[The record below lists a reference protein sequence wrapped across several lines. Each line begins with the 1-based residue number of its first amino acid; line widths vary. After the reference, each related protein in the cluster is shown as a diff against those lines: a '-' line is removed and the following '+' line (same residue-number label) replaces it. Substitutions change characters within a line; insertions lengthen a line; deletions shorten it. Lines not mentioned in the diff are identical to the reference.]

1 MPTASE
7 LQRDLIRWVHALRR
21 YAVGLGVLVLGVELV
36 VVRDLPSVEGFMA
49 AVLLI
54 LVYNEIGR
62 RLVELIDVAWFGAL
76 VNAEIVL
83 DLTTAL
89 CVIHLGGG
97 ITSPSVGFLAVPL
110 IAAGALLPA
119 RQTAV
124 HVLLLSGAL
133 YGLAVAEQHGLVGH
147 VDLGVLPGNTYR
159 QHNFITMVVVSSG
172 GLAAMLGY
180 MSHRLSQM
188 LLAKEHEARGLAT
201 ERGTLL
207 VEKLHEAERVRALL
221 ASNEQVYARVRALL
235 DVAQHVSGS
244 HNVDELLHAVCD
256 TTVALV
262 RVPRVEIFLWERR
275 RKILRLAAARGLV
288 RGTSGEEERHYAADV
303 PIVAQ
308 LRNGEFVDF
317 GAAPSQPHAPARVAT
332 PFRRGF
338 AAPMVCRGSFEG
350 ALFVGYDDQATDDL
364 KELVQGIARQAAVA
378 LVNVRALEQ
387 QQEDAEVSR
396 GLLGVSQALSACLDE
411 EALWTLLA
419 RGACHTLDLPWA
431 AASRFDEGSG
441 SFRIVATA
449 GVPDAVAEPMRAARF
464 SLEDYP
470 VVQEL
475 LSRREVIFSDD
486 ASRPAFPLPMSFPVG
501 SWMVIPLNRA
511 GWVAGF
517 VVVGT
522 SSAPRAFTR
531 RQVRLAEGIGNHA
544 STALQNARLV
554 ADLEQADRLKSEFVS
569 AMSHEL
575 RTPLN
580 VIIGYTEMLRDGA
593 IGPVTA
599 QQLDVIERLD
609 ARGRELLELI
619 EQTLHAARIEAGRD
633 VAELQAIRLTDLV
646 TALQTSTSGLPRP
659 PGVTVDWEHPGALAG
674 PIRTDKSKLALVVR
688 NLVSNALK
696 FTSDGRVVVGLTAH
710 GDALAVEVRDTGI
723 GIGAEHLP
731 IIFDMFR
738 QVDGSMTR
746 RHGGVGLGLY
756 IVKQF
761 VTRLGGT
768 IDVTS
773 TPGKGSTFRVL
784 LPGAIP
790 AVEDGG
796 LRPAIEVRAA

>member
-1 MPTASE
+1 MPSTSE
-7 LQRDLIRWVHALRR
+7 LLRDLIRWVHGLRR
-21 YAVGLGVLVLGVELV
+21 YAVGLGGVLLAIQV
-36 VVRDLPSVEGFMA
+36 A
-49 AVLLI
+49 AVPEAIPLGALASVI
-54 LVYNEIGR
+54 VFVIAYNEVGR
-62 RLVELIDVAWFGAL
+62 WLVDRVAAKDLEAFA
-76 VNAEIVL
+76 NAEIVF
-83 DLTTAL
+83 DLLAAL
-89 CVIHLGGG
+89 VMIHFGGG
-97 ITSPSVGFLAVPL
+97 VASPSVGFLAVPL
-110 IAAGALLPA
+110 IAAGALLPG
-119 RQTAV
+119 RQTAI
-124 HVLLLSGAL
+124 HVLGASAAL
-133 YGLAVAEQHGLVGH
+133 YLIAVAEQRGYLAHFDVGFFA
-147 VDLGVLPGNTYR
+147 DDAYR
-159 QHNFITMVVVSSG
+159 QADFIALVVASAA
-172 GLAAMLGY
+172 GLAAMAGY

-188 LLAKEHEARGLAT
+188 LLEKEEEARALAT

-207 VEKLHEAERVRALL
+207 AEKQCEADRVKSLL

-244 HNVDELLHAVCD
+244 HTVDELLHAVCD

-262 RVPRVEIFLWERR
+262 RVPRVEIFMWERR
-275 RKILRLAAARGLV
+275 RKVLRLAAARGLV
-288 RGTSGEEERHYAADV
+288 RGTSADEERHYTADV

-308 LRNGEFVDF
+308 LRNGEVVDF
-317 GAAPSQPHAPARVAT
+317 GTAPSQQLAPART
-332 PFRRGF
+332 STSFRRGF

-350 ALFVGYDDQATDDL
+350 ALFVGYDDQASNDL

-419 RGACHTLDLPWA
+419 RGACQTLEVPWA

-441 SFRIVATA
+441 SFRVVATA
-449 GVPDAVAEPMRAARF
+449 GVPDDVAGRMQRDRF

-470 VVQEL
+470 IVQEL

-486 ASRPAFPLPMSFPVG
+486 ASRSAFPLPLGFPVG
-501 SWMVIPLNRA
+501 SWMAIPLNRA

-517 VVVGT
+517 LVVGT
-522 SSAPRAFTR
+522 TGAPRPFAR

-544 STALQNARLV
+544 STALHNAGLV
-554 ADLEQADRLKSEFVS
+554 SRLEQADRLKSEFVS

-593 IGPVTA
+593 VGPVTA

-633 VAELQAIRLTDLV
+633 VAELQAIELGALV

-659 PGVTVDWEHPGALAG
+659 PGVAVEWEYPAAVAG
-674 PIRTDKSKLALVVR
+674 PIRTDRAKLALVIR

-696 FTSDGRVVVGLTAH
+696 FTTEGRVLVRLAAR
-710 GDALAVEVRDTGI
+710 GDALVVEVRDTGI
-723 GIGAEHLP
+723 GISAEYLP

-761 VTRLGGT
+761 TARLGGT
-768 IDVTS
+768 VDVTS
-773 TPGKGSTFRVL
+773 TPGKGSAFRVV
-784 LPGAIP
+784 LPGAVSAAAARDKP
-790 AVEDGG
+790 RVE
-796 LRPAIEVRAA
+796 IRAA

>member
-1 MPTASE
+1 MPPTSE
-7 LQRDLIRWVHALRR
+7 LLRDLIRWVHGLRR
-21 YAVGLGVLVLGVELV
+21 YAVCVGFVLLVIQVLVIPGAINWKPLLAVIALATVYTELGRWLVDRVPARHLETFANVET
-36 VVRDLPSVEGFMA
+36 
-49 AVLLI
+49 
-54 LVYNEIGR
+54 
-62 RLVELIDVAWFGAL
+62 
-76 VNAEIVL
+76 VL
-83 DLTTAL
+83 DLLTSLA
-89 CVIHLGGG
+89 VVHFGGG
-97 ITSPSVGFLAVPL
+97 LTSPSVGVISVPL
-110 IAAGALLPA
+110 IAAGILLPG
-119 RQTAV
+119 RQTAL
-124 HVLLLSGAL
+124 HVVGATAAL
-133 YGLAVAEQHGLVGH
+133 FALALTEQRGWLAHLDVGFFAADAHRRPDFIALVVTSVA
-147 VDLGVLPGNTYR
+147 
-159 QHNFITMVVVSSG
+159 
-172 GLAAMLGY
+172 GLAAMVGY
-180 MSHRLSQM
+180 ISHRLTQM
-188 LLAKEHEARGLAT
+188 LLEKEEEARALAT

-207 VEKLHEAERVRALL
+207 AEKQREADRVQSLL
-221 ASNEQVYARVRALL
+221 ASNDQVYARVRALL

-244 HNVDELLHAVCD
+244 HTVDELLHAVCD

-262 RVPRVEIFLWERR
+262 RVPRVEIFMWERR
-275 RKILRLAAARGLV
+275 RKILRLSAARGLA
-288 RGTSGEEERHYAADV
+288 RGTAIDEDRQYTADV

-308 LRNGEFVDF
+308 LRKGEVVDF
-317 GAAPSQPHAPARVAT
+317 GAAPSQQLAPSRMAT

-350 ALFVGYDDQATDDL
+350 ALFVGYDDQASDDL

-378 LVNVRALEQ
+378 LVNVRALEE

-419 RGACHTLDLPWA
+419 RGACQTLELPWA

-441 SFRIVATA
+441 SFRVVATA
-449 GVPDAVAEPMRAARF
+449 GVPDDVATRMRQNRF

-486 ASRPAFPLPMSFPVG
+486 ASRPAFPLPVDFSVG
-501 SWMVIPLNRA
+501 SWMALPLNRA

-517 VVVGT
+517 LVVGT
-522 SSAPRAFTR
+522 TGAARAFTR

-544 STALQNARLV
+544 STALHNAGLV
-554 ADLEQADRLKSEFVS
+554 SRLEQADRLKSEFVS

-593 IGPVTA
+593 VGPVTP
-599 QQLDVIERLD
+599 QQLDVIQRLD

-633 VAELQAIRLTDLV
+633 VAELQAMRLVDLV

-659 PGVTVDWEHPGALAG
+659 PGVTVEWEYPKEAPGA
-674 PIRTDKSKLALVVR
+674 IQTDKAKLSLVVR

-696 FTSDGRVVVGLTAH
+696 FTSEGGVLVRVTPR
-710 GDALAVEVRDTGI
+710 GDALVVEVRDTGV
-723 GIGAEHLP
+723 GISAEHLP

-761 VTRLGGT
+761 TARLGGT
-768 IDVTS
+768 VDVTS
-773 TPGKGSTFRVL
+773 TPGEGSTFRVV
-784 LPGAIP
+784 LPGAVGAAAPRDKPQIQ
-790 AVEDGG
+790 
-796 LRPAIEVRAA
+796 IRAA